1 MFVTSSAF
9 FLCQVLEIE
18 SCNVKALY
26 RRAQA
31 YIELYDLELAKTDLR
46 KALELD
52 PNNKEVKLLQANL
65 KKLQVESD
73 KRDAELYAN
82 MFDRITEESGAVSK
96 KRKVENVNHNEETK
110 SSDAEEAL
118 EVVKGH

>member
-1 MFVTSSAF
+1 MPKQLAYVHRYVEDDFHVTCSLKFVTSYTF

-31 YIELYDLELAKTDLR
+31 YVESHDLELAKTDVR

-52 PNNKEVKLLQANL
+52 PDNK
-65 KKLQVESD
+65 
-73 KRDAELYAN
+73 
-82 MFDRITEESGAVSK
+82 
-96 KRKVENVNHNEETK
+96 
-110 SSDAEEAL
+110 
-118 EVVKGH
+118 

>member
-1 MFVTSSAF
+1 VHFKFPF
-9 FLCQVLEIE
+9 FI
-18 SCNVKALY
+18 S
-26 RRAQA
+26 R
-31 YIELYDLELAKTDLR
+31 
-46 KALELD
+46 
-52 PNNKEVKLLQANL
+52 EVKLLQANL